1 MAERGSAAH
10 VMPRRL
16 PGRKAVRQAMRLIR
30 VRRQPHVTILGY
42 HRVSD
47 AAPDPFDLA
56 VTPAELDAQLDFLAR
71 EARPVPLAQA
81 VDELASGEIPP
92 RTVVLTFDDGY
103 EDTLTAALPALR
115 RHGVPAT
122 VFVTTGYPG
131 RPFWWDALAASVLGC
146 ERLPARI
153 TIKAAQVRHE
163 LSTRERGRFLLGA
176 VALLQSIDGA
186 HREEI
191 LSYLREQCGHG
202 KLISPARALLPE
214 EIVRLAADGLI
225 EVGAHTVSH
234 PPLAGLS
241 RARQRAEIV
250 ENKRELEAAIGALV
264 RFFSYPH
271 GSVTPETVEVVRE
284 AGFAAA
290 CCSVADVALAETNP
304 LELPR
309 LWVDGSRKRRF
320 HSWIRR
326 WLGP

>member
-1 MAERGSAAH
+1 MAERRSASR
-10 VMPRRL
+10 MTPRRV
-16 PGRKAVRQAMRLIR
+16 PGRKAVRQAVRWMR
-30 VRRQPHVTILGY
+30 VRRQPHITILGY

-47 AAPDPFDLA
+47 ALPDPFDLA
-56 VTPAELDAQLDFLAR
+56 VTPAELDAQLGFLAR
-71 EARPVPLAQA
+71 EARPVSLAQA
-81 VDELASGEIPP
+81 VNELASGEIPP

-122 VFVTTGYPG
+122 VFVTTGNPG
-131 RPFWWDALAASVLGC
+131 KPFWWDAFAADVLGC

-153 TIKAAQVRHE
+153 TIKAARVRHE
-163 LSTRERGRFLLGA
+163 LSTRERGRFLLRA
-176 VALLQSIDGA
+176 VALLQAIDQP

-202 KLISPARALLPE
+202 EPIVPARALFPE
-214 EIVRLAADGLI
+214 EIARLAADELI
-225 EVGAHTVSH
+225 EIGAHTVTH

-250 ENKRELEAAIGALV
+250 DNQRALASAVGAPV

-271 GSVTPETVEVVRE
+271 GSFTPATVGIVRE
-284 AGFAAA
+284 AGFSAA
-290 CCSVADVALAETNP
+290 CCSVSDVATSASAA

-309 LWVDGSRKRRF
+309 LWVDGPRKRRF
-320 HSWIRR
+320 RSWIRR
-326 WLGP
+326 WLGA